1 MPMQELILER
11 IRTREARVGVVGL
24 GYVGLPLSIVFAEAG
39 FEVVGL
45 DVDQARV
52 EAISSGNSHIE
63 DVSASVVADYVD
75 AGKLSATT
83 DFEVLGTCDAIL
95 ICVPTPLQK
104 TRDPDMAFVA
114 QAAQDVA
121 ARLRPGQLIVLES
134 TSYPGTTRELLVPPV
149 EARGFTVGG
158 DVFLAFSPERID
170 PGRTDWTTQNT
181 PKVVGGITPACLVV
195 ATAFYEAAIETV
207 VPVSSPE
214 AAELTKIFENT
225 FRAVNIGLANELL
238 IICDR
243 LGLDV
248 WEVIEAAA
256 TKPFGFMKFTPG
268 PGLGGHCLPVDPHYL
283 SWKLRSLNYTARFIE
298 LASEVNTAMPE
309 FWVRKVQDALN
320 EQGKALKGS
329 TVLVLGVAYKPDV
342 ADLREAPALDILS
355 MLRQKGAQVFYHDPH
370 VPAVQH
376 DGLEL
381 VCVPD
386 LDAAL
391 AAVDCAVLV
400 TNHAVYD
407 AKALAVA
414 VQCFVNTRGS
424 NHGRIADFTFSNSA
438 GMINR

>member
-1 MPMQELILER
+1 MPMQERILER
-11 IRTREARVGVVGL
+11 IRTRDARVGVIGL
-24 GYVGLPLSIVFAEAG
+24 GYVGLPLSVVFAEAG
-39 FEVVGL
+39 FEVVGF

-52 EAISSGNSHIE
+52 EAIASGNSYIE
-63 DVSASVVADYVD
+63 DVSASVVAAYVD
-75 AGKLSATT
+75 AGKLSATM

-104 TRDPDMAFVA
+104 TRDPDMAFVV

-121 ARLRPGQLIVLES
+121 ARLRPGQLIILES
-134 TSYPGTTRELLVPPV
+134 TSYPGATRELLVPLV
-149 EARGFTVGG
+149 EARGLTVGR
-158 DVFLAFSPERID
+158 DAFLAFSPERVD

-181 PKVVGGITPACLVV
+181 PKVVGGITPTCLVV
-195 ATAFYEAAIETV
+195 ATALYEAAIETV

-256 TKPFGFMKFTPG
+256 TKPFGFMKFMPG

-320 EQGKALKGS
+320 NQGKALKGS
-329 TVLVLGVAYKPDV
+329 KVLVLGVAYKANV
-342 ADLREAPALDILS
+342 ADLREAPALDILR
-355 MLRQKGAQVFYHDPH
+355 LLAEKGALTSYHDPF
-370 VPAVQH
+370 VPTVQH

-381 VCVPD
+381 VSVPD

-391 AAVDCAVLV
+391 AVVDCAVLV
-400 TNHAVYD
+400 TNHVAYD
-407 AKALAVA
+407 SEVLVEA

-424 NHGRIADFTFSNSA
+424 SH
-438 GMINR
+438 